1 MATLAVAI
9 SGWAAQKNL
18 DGLPMTQKILIIE
31 DEDGII
37 HLLNLYLRDAGY
49 EVAVAKDGADG
60 LALHAREHPDLVIL
74 DIMLPAIDGFEVC
87 RRIRAWSKTPIL
99 MLTARGS
106 EDDRIAGLDLGA
118 DDYLVKP
125 FSPRELVSRVRA
137 ILRRVS
143 GSGPLDGKGTAGTG
157 SSVPKS
163 SSDTVVL
170 RFPGLIID
178 MPARR
183 VEINGVEIALTPTEF
198 DLLALLAQS
207 PGRVF
212 TREILM
218 NKVWGYDYLGDGHT
232 IDVHISALRKKLE
245 ANAEQRYIK
254 TVWRVGYKFELGK
267 HLSPM

>member
-1 MATLAVAI
+1 MA
-9 SGWAAQKNL
+9 
-18 DGLPMTQKILIIE
+18 QKILIIE
-31 DEDGII
+31 DEEGII
-37 HLLNLYLRDAGY
+37 HLLNLYLKDAGY
-49 EVAVAKDGADG
+49 DVVAARDGADG
-60 LALHAREHPDLVIL
+60 LALHAREHPDLVVL

-87 RRIRAWSKTPIL
+87 RRIRQWSKTPIL

-106 EDDRIAGLDLGA
+106 EDDRIQGLELGA

-137 ILRRVS
+137 ILRRVGNTES
-143 GSGPLDGKGTAGTG
+143 SESRAVAQGGTARAAT
-157 SSVPKS
+157 
-163 SSDTVVL
+163 DAVL
-170 RFPGLIID
+170 RFSGLVVD
-178 MPARR
+178 LPARR
-183 VEINGVEIALTPTEF
+183 VEVNDKEVALTPTEF

-245 ANAEQRYIK
+245 VNAEQRYIT
-254 TVWRVGYKFELGK
+254 TVWRVGYRFEVK
-267 HLSPM
+267 TRSTASQS

>member
-1 MATLAVAI
+1 MA
-9 SGWAAQKNL
+9 
-18 DGLPMTQKILIIE
+18 QKILIIE
-31 DEDGII
+31 DEEGII

-49 EVAVAKDGADG
+49 DVVVARDGADG
-60 LALHAREHPDLVIL
+60 LALHAREHPDLVVL

-87 RRIRAWSKTPIL
+87 RRIRQWSKTPIL

-106 EDDRIAGLDLGA
+106 EDDRIQGLELGA

-137 ILRRVS
+137 ILRRTGTDSAASADMLQIS
-143 GSGPLDGKGTAGTG
+143 GSDASAVPNDGI
-157 SSVPKS
+157 
-163 SSDTVVL
+163 L
-170 RFPGLIID
+170 RFPGLSID
-178 MPARR
+178 RAARR
-183 VEINGVEIALTPTEF
+183 VEVQGSEVLLTPTEF
-198 DLLALLAQS
+198 DLLTLLASS

-245 ANAEQRYIK
+245 ANAEQRYIT
-254 TVWRVGYKFELGK
+254 TVWRVGYRFEVK
-267 HLSPM
+267 AKTPVSQS

>member
-1 MATLAVAI
+1 M
-9 SGWAAQKNL
+9 S
-18 DGLPMTQKILIIE
+18 QKILIIE
-31 DEDGII
+31 DEEGII
-37 HLLNLYLRDAGY
+37 HLLNLYLKDAGFDV
-49 EVAVAKDGADG
+49 VAARDGADG

-87 RRIRAWSKTPIL
+87 RRIRQWSKTPIL

-106 EDDRIAGLDLGA
+106 EDDRIQGLDLGA

-137 ILRRVS
+137 ILRRVNGGE
-143 GSGPLDGKGTAGTG
+143 GSETRSAGGTG
-157 SSVPKS
+157 GEATGVNDAVMHFS
-163 SSDTVVL
+163 
-170 RFPGLIID
+170 GLTID
-178 MPARR
+178 LPARR
-183 VEINGVEIALTPTEF
+183 VEVGGVEVMLTPTEF
-198 DLLALLAQS
+198 DLLALLAKS

-245 ANAEQRYIK
+245 ANAEQRYIT
-254 TVWRVGYKFELGK
+254 TVWRVGYRFEVK
-267 HLSPM
+267 TRSIASS